1 MKSFIG
7 MGPTAMRAM
16 NLNRSKVGKIADN
29 TRLAELE
36 LEEAQKS
43 KVKELVSKKV
53 KKVTDEYE

>member
-16 NLNRSKVGKIADN
+16 NLDWSKVGKIADN